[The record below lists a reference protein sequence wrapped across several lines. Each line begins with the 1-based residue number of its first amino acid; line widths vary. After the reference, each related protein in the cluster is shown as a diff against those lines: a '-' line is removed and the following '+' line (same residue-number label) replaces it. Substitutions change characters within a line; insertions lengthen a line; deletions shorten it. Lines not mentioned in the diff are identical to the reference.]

1 MVIDLVSSKESE
13 LEDEIK
19 YLRRCGGDS
28 VSCLPAKWRAMTA
41 IASGKANQFLR
52 ALESFP
58 DNVRNERIRLPAVKS
73 AQEKMQE
80 LGCLA

>member
-13 LEDEIK
+13 LEEEIK
-19 YLRRCGGDS
+19 YLRRCKDD
-28 VSCLPAKWRAMTA
+28 KWRAMTA

-58 DNVRNERIRLPAVKS
+58 DDVRNERIRLPAVKS
-73 AQEKMQE
+73 AQEKIQQ